1 MWSSMDSLARE
12 IEALYRARYTAFRNG
27 MAGFTGDHDSARDVV
42 QEAFAR
48 ALRDRKQY
56 RGEGSLA
63 AWVWRIAV
71 RVALESRRNGR
82 EKLSLDDL
90 VVEAPLP
97 PHDHDPELA
106 NALRQLSPRRR
117 LLVFLH
123 YFADLSYGEIADV
136 CGISEGTVAAT
147 LAHARLSLENALT
160 KEGVIR

>member
-1 MWSSMDSLARE
+1 MDSLVRD
-12 IEALYRARYTAFRNG
+12 IEELYRARYTAFRNG
-27 MAGFTGDHDSARDVV
+27 MVGFTGDYESARDVV

-56 RGEGSLA
+56 RAKGSLA

-82 EKLSLDDL
+82 GTLSLEQL
-90 VVEAPLP
+90 AAEAPP
-97 PHDHDPELA
+97 PPGDHDPELA
-106 NALRQLSPRRR
+106 DALQQLSPRRR

-136 CGISEGTVAAT
+136 CGISQGTVAAT
-147 LAHARLSLENALT
+147 LAHARSQIETALK
-160 KEGVIR
+160 KEGVTQ